1 MNPILRYSSR
11 KEIPCTKKIR
21 VVDDSFASVRS
32 FNMHPRFLHYDT
44 PVLVN
49 IIVAKDA
56 ICLRKTFY
64 NNIRE
69 EVTKP
74 LKILDD
80 LKIE

>member
-1 MNPILRYSSR
+1 
-11 KEIPCTKKIR
+11 
-21 VVDDSFASVRS
+21 
-32 FNMHPRFLHYDT
+32 MHPRFLHYDT

-49 IIVAKDA
+49 IIVAKDT